1 MKKATQLA
9 DQLAVELE
17 VDKARIETLEAE
29 KIKFQDKAIELQNSL
44 IAAQARASNAEERIR
59 ELRLERDRAYTDR
72 DNALTAESKAREEA
86 ATLRGRLEAFEAM
99 PRKQSTWQSN
109 KEKAINSL
117 AKQLKQQSTKS

>member
-1 MKKATQLA
+1 LKKATQLA

-109 KEKAINSL
+109 KEKVINSL